1 MNEFIAILKRIFLTP
16 INIGELEFPFSLLG
30 LLLELVLPFIL
41 VIVVY
46 KTLNLGLGKLLA
58 RTPWK
63 EETRVK
69 IQRWIRLI
77 FRFLVLVALVSL
89 GLRLLGAE
97 ISKYGSF
104 LQSVIN
110 TPLIDSGGTKISLL
124 TLLLLIPVFYLSGK
138 AGHLTRSFTDQYL
151 FNRVGLDESKKFS
164 LSSLIR
170 YTVMILTTM
179 IGLSVIGIDLSALTV
194 MFGVLG
200 IGLGFGLQNIVAN
213 VFAGIV
219 IIFTRPIKEGDRIL
233 VDPYEGTVVSIR
245 LLSTVINTISYETI
259 IVPNRHLT
267 DNTVYNYSYDD
278 RRIILRN
285 PVQVSYETD
294 LDQAIEVM
302 VGVGLQNPYGLKVP
316 EPDVRVDSFDDS
328 GITLILLTWLND
340 VADKYSAHSW
350 NNLEI
355 WRRFKDEGIEIPFPQ
370 RDLHLRTGL
379 EPLIREIREI
389 RKEGKEN
396 SRGKK

>member
-1 MNEFIAILKRIFLTP
+1 MNEFLAILKRIFLTP

-30 LLLELVLPFIL
+30 LLLSFVLPAIFVL
-41 VIVVY
+41 VVY
-46 KTLNLGLGKLLA
+46 KLINLGLGKLLDH
-58 RTPWK
+58 TPWK
-63 EETRVK
+63 KETRLK
-69 IQRWIRLI
+69 IHRWLR
-77 FRFLVLVALVSL
+77 LVLRILVLIAVASL

-110 TPLIDSGGTKISLL
+110 TPLIDSGGTKVSLL
-124 TLLLLIPVFYLSGK
+124 TLLLLIPVFYLAGK
-138 AGHLTRSFTDQYL
+138 AGHLTRSLTDQYL
-151 FNRVGLDESKKFS
+151 FTRVGLDESKKFS
-164 LSSLIR
+164 ISSLLR

-389 RKEGKEN
+389 RKDGKE
-396 SRGKK
+396 STKGKK